1 MSIQS
6 VTSTRNVAMSKRGK
20 YEIKMLA
27 NEDLQQATFFSFG
40 LTHIKYQIRTETL
53 ITICK
58 AEGSHPYDEYQ
69 EKKTLTDKT
78 TFLNK

>member
-1 MSIQS
+1 
-6 VTSTRNVAMSKRGK
+6 MSKRGK

-27 NEDLQQATFFSFG
+27 NEDSQQATFFSFG

-58 AEGSHPYDEYQ
+58 AEGSHPYDE
-69 EKKTLTDKT
+69 
-78 TFLNK
+78 